1 MKNPKKALR
10 LSYELEVID
19 GAVLAAWTLA
29 EQLRLDQFAEQ
40 SHLKVGQMAIASVLA
55 LVSVRLK
62 HVEAVL
68 RGDRPLGQL
77 WAPHNDATGQEDD
90 SGSDLMTVVD
100 TPEPEGK
107 P

>member
-19 GAVLAAWTLA
+19 GAVLAARTLT
-29 EQLRLDQFAEQ
+29 EQLRLEQFAEE
-40 SHLKVGQMAIASVLA
+40 SHLKIGPRAIASVLA
-55 LVSVRLK
+55 LVSLRLQ

-68 RGDRPLGQL
+68 RGDRPPGQL
-77 WAPHNDATGQEDD
+77 WALHNDATGQEDD
-90 SGSDLMTVVD
+90 SGSDLLTVAD
-100 TPEPEGK
+100 PPGPEGK

>member
-10 LSYELEVID
+10 LSYELEIID

-29 EQLRLDQFAEQ
+29 EQMRLEQFAEE
-40 SHLKVGQMAIASVLA
+40 SHLKLGTRAIASVLA
-55 LVSVRLK
+55 LVSVRLQ

-90 SGSDLMTVVD
+90 LGSDLLTVAD
-100 TPEPEGK
+100 PPEPEGQ